1 MFKELPLWKKIMYTA
16 LLILP
21 LALALVWLYYI
32 KLTEKAAG
40 LGVGTFLSPVNN
52 KPIIIGLSIFMFG
65 YTIFLLIMFY
75 SNLKE
80 VIHHTF
86 HKE

>member
-1 MFKELPLWKKIMYTA
+1 MLKKLPLWKKIMYA
-16 LLILP
+16 VLLILP
-21 LALALVWLYYI
+21 LALAIVWLYYI

-40 LGVGTFLSPVNN
+40 IGVGTFLSPVNN
-52 KPIIIGLSIFMFG
+52 QPIIMGLSIFTVG

-80 VIHHTF
+80 VISHTF